1 MEFAVGW
8 EKCLKDAVARNFPA
22 CDVSDKCG
30 EKLKIMANGTVQG
43 IPSPDRFPLVV
54 SPQKPSTSLS
64 PGATVIGPMPST
76 APLTSACD
84 LHTPSPSGRVV
95 NSEIQNMSGTL
106 RFICMYVLIIYYI
119 L

>member
-64 PGATVIGPMPST
+64 PGATV
-76 APLTSACD
+76 
-84 LHTPSPSGRVV
+84 HTPSPSGRVV